1 MLLWGE
7 NILNV
12 RKCNGN
18 KNTSRKLNGFM
29 LWVSKEF
36 KTLATLSFFF
46 CFFFCSVAL
55 AAFRGMPT
63 GRDLIIPENFPLK
76 VFQIAFKT
84 KHAIKKT
91 H

>member
-29 LWVSKEF
+29 LWVSKNLKIWLHIEI
-36 KTLATLSFFF
+36 FFF
-46 CFFFCSVAL
+46 FFFAPLLL
-55 AAFRGMPT
+55 AAFRGMLT

-76 VFQIAFKT
+76 VFK
-84 KHAIKKT
+84 
-91 H
+91 

>member
-29 LWVSKEF
+29 SWVSRNLEIW
-36 KTLATLSFFF
+36 LHIEIFF
-46 CFFFCSVAL
+46 APLLL
-55 AAFRGMPT
+55 AAFRGVLT
-63 GRDLIIPENFPLK
+63 GRDLIIPENLPLK
-76 VFQIAFKT
+76 VFKSHLKQSMPL
-84 KHAIKKT
+84 KKT

>member
-29 LWVSKEF
+29 SCISKNLEIW
-36 KTLATLSFFF
+36 LHIEI
-46 CFFFCSVAL
+46 FFCS
-55 AAFRGMPT
+55 
-63 GRDLIIPENFPLK
+63 
-76 VFQIAFKT
+76 IASGCIQR
-84 KHAIKKT
+84 HADRP
-91 H
+91 